1 MLEYVKKQLAASGI
15 FNESVVEDP
24 TDDDTFLEAAYV
36 LDELSDLSS
45 EGTED
50 PSEMRRMSAVSIPV
64 EDDFELDTVEF
75 NMADGRITDI
85 PMDAALQESY
95 YKSLKTRD
103 DFYAEGYYS
112 VTRLPRE
119 SDEMFEMRVDAKV
132 DSLYNEYMETIVQEG
147 LFGFGEIKITS
158 PEVIWRIHIN
168 FGKLKTDGGEYNAS
182 LPVLYEAPNKKILK
196 KQLDCVKYW
205 DYCRLTNA
213 YDDMIEFAKSHDIKV
228 PKDGNIWDV
237 FKPDRVCVPREPK
250 DQYRI
255 FLVFKNL
262 SSGKEEWFSVSTPIR
277 SANKSNPEGKSMELT
292 DNKTVELEMKKAEK
306 SNAKFIDQKET
317 ASFVES
323 AMPSRWDNVYQEA
336 INFGG
341 AGDPP
346 ELAGAAP
353 AQAAQA
359 APPDPT
365 SNATPPAPD
374 ANAAPPAPDQ
384 NININVDDT
393 ANEQPDADMNPDSNQ
408 PTDPP
413 APENPNVNDVSDR
426 IVDGVNNQLDAENTD
441 ANMDLSADVNEEP
454 NFDLS
459 PEGSGPDVDMSDV
472 GGDPTTD
479 DASPDLD
486 ESNPDADTSELE
498 DPDAAEA
505 DVDVENMTINQLI
518 EQAQEKAK
526 EMTIDQLKAFLSNN
540 DTPGS
545 VTDAEGITESFIYT
559 KSNINSS
566 LDVLLRKALGILND
580 QNLELSKLIK
590 EFKKNGKKLN
600 KALNKAT
607 RMPGVYDEQE
617 KKQMQLLNRCLVDL
631 MSMVREDSSQSNTQ
645 TARRLVKA
653 FTSQARAVGEII
665 DRHKKS
671 GPERLTQ
678 EGAITALFNIREKL
692 ERRSNFVHVNVT
704 LPIRNKVEGD
714 KLTAAFIKSYFKSDI
729 SKHTSTNGSAHD
741 DGNGSAYGTGS
752 STTRER
758 ETDNPHLS
766 RLDALADLNRII
778 NSKER
783 KRAKFSESELN
794 DLNRTATLANEL
806 KDDIKSILKADI
818 EDESAKLLKAIG
830 EEACELD
837 ELCKKFH
844 K

>member
-15 FNESVVEDP
+15 FNESVVEDT
-24 TDDDTFLEAAYV
+24 TDDDAFLEAAYV

-45 EGTED
+45 KGTED

-112 VTRLPRE
+112 VTKLPRE

-158 PEVIWRIHIN
+158 PEIIWRIHIN

-262 SSGKEEWFSVSTPIR
+262 SDGKEEWFSVSTPIGK
-277 SANKSNPEGKSMELT
+277 ANKSNTEAKSMELA

-346 ELAGAAP
+346 ELAGATP
-353 AQAAQA
+353 AQPTQQA

-365 SNATPPAPD
+365 ANAAPPAPD

-393 ANEQPDADMNPDSNQ
+393 ANEQPDTDMNPDNNQ
-408 PTDPP
+408 PSDPP

-472 GGDPTTD
+472 GGDPTTTD

-486 ESNPDADTSELE
+486 EGNPDVDTSELE

-505 DVDVENMTINQLI
+505 DVDVDNMTINQLI

-600 KALNKAT
+600 KALSSAV
-607 RMPGVYDEQE
+607 RMPSIYDEQE

-631 MSMVREDSSQSNTQ
+631 MSMVREDASQSNTQ

-678 EGAITALFNIREKL
+678 EGAITALFNVRENLQRKAQ
-692 ERRSNFVHVNVT
+692 FVQRNVT
-704 LPIRNKVEGD
+704 GPIKRKVDAD
-714 KLTAAFIKSYFKSDI
+714 KLTIGYIKETFKTSKQTI
-729 SKHTSTNGSAHD
+729 ST
-741 DGNGSAYGTGS
+741 GSAYGTGNGAFGTS
-752 STTRER
+752 ISREY
-758 ETDNPHLS
+758 EDDNPKTA
-766 RLDALADLNRII
+766 RLAALKALGEKIEAKD
-778 NSKER
+778 R
-783 KRAKFSESELN
+783 KRAKFTEE
-794 DLNRTATLANEL
+794 EL
-806 KDDIKSILKADI
+806 KYLDRTIELADELYDDIKSCLKLDI
-818 EDESAKLLKAIG
+818 ESDATKLLKAIAS
-830 EEACELD
+830 EALELN

>member
-15 FNESVVEDP
+15 FNESVVED
-24 TDDDTFLEAAYV
+24 TTEDDAFLEAAHV

-132 DSLYNEYMETIVQEG
+132 DYLYNEYMETIVQEG

-158 PEVIWRIHIN
+158 PEIIWRIHIN

-262 SSGKEEWFSVSTPIR
+262 SDGKEEWFSVSTPIGK
-277 SANKSNPEGKSMELT
+277 ANKSNTEAKSMELA
-292 DNKTVELEMKKAEK
+292 DNKAVELEMKKAEK

-353 AQAAQA
+353 AQPAQQA
-359 APPDPT
+359 TPPDPT
-365 SNATPPAPD
+365 ANAAPPAPD
-374 ANAAPPAPDQ
+374 ANATPPAPDQ

-393 ANEQPDADMNPDSNQ
+393 ANEQPDADTNPDNNQ

-486 ESNPDADTSELE
+486 ESNPDVDTSELE

-545 VTDAEGITESFIYT
+545 ITDAEGITESFIYT

-600 KALNKAT
+600 KALNKAV

-678 EGAITALFNIREKL
+678 EGAITALFNVRENLQRKAQ
-692 ERRSNFVHVNVT
+692 FVQRNVT
-704 LPIRNKVEGD
+704 GPIKRKVDAD
-714 KLTAAFIKSYFKSDI
+714 KLTIGYIKETFKTSKQTI
-729 SKHTSTNGSAHD
+729 STGS
-741 DGNGSAYGTGS
+741 GYGTGYGGAFGTS
-752 STTRER
+752 ISREY
-758 ETDNPHLS
+758 EDDNPRTA
-766 RLDALADLNRII
+766 RLAALKALGEKIETKD
-778 NSKER
+778 R
-783 KRAKFSESELN
+783 KRAKFTEE
-794 DLNRTATLANEL
+794 EL
-806 KDDIKSILKADI
+806 KYLDRTIELADELYDDIKACLKLDI
-818 EDESAKLLKAIG
+818 ESDATKLLKAIAS
-830 EEACELD
+830 EALELN

>member
-15 FNESVVEDP
+15 FNESVVED
-24 TDDDTFLEAAYV
+24 TTEDDAFLEAAHV

-45 EGTED
+45 GGTED

-112 VTRLPRE
+112 VTKLPRE

-158 PEVIWRIHIN
+158 PEIIWRIHIN

-262 SSGKEEWFSVSTPIR
+262 SDGKEEWFSVSTPIGK
-277 SANKSNPEGKSMELT
+277 ANKSNTEAKSMELA
-292 DNKTVELEMKKAEK
+292 DNKVVELEMKKAEK
-306 SNAKFIDQKET
+306 SNAKFIDQKEKS
-317 ASFVES
+317 AFVEA

-353 AQAAQA
+353 AQPTQQA

-365 SNATPPAPD
+365 ANAAPPAPD

-384 NININVDDT
+384 NINISVDDT
-393 ANEQPDADMNPDSNQ
+393 ANEQPDADMNPDNNQ

-426 IVDGVNNQLDAENTD
+426 IVDGVNKQLDAENTD

-472 GGDPTTD
+472 GGDPTTTD

-486 ESNPDADTSELE
+486 ESNPDVDTSELE
-498 DPDAAEA
+498 DPDSAEA
-505 DVDVENMTINQLI
+505 DVDVDNMTINQLI

-600 KALNKAT
+600 KALNKAV
-607 RMPGVYDEQE
+607 RMPGVYDDQE

-678 EGAITALFNIREKL
+678 EGAITALFNVRENLQRKAQ
-692 ERRSNFVHVNVT
+692 FVQRNVT
-704 LPIRNKVEGD
+704 GPIKRKVDAD
-714 KLTAAFIKSYFKSDI
+714 KLTIGYIKETFKTSKQTI
-729 SKHTSTNGSAHD
+729 ST
-741 DGNGSAYGTGS
+741 GSAYGTGYGGAFGTS
-752 STTRER
+752 ISREY
-758 ETDNPHLS
+758 EDDNPRTA
-766 RLDALADLNRII
+766 RLAALKALGEKIETKD
-778 NSKER
+778 R
-783 KRAKFSESELN
+783 KRAKFTEE
-794 DLNRTATLANEL
+794 EL
-806 KDDIKSILKADI
+806 KYLDRTIELADELYDDIKSCLKLDI
-818 EDESAKLLKAIG
+818 ESDATKLLKAIAS
-830 EEACELD
+830 EALELN